1 MKWYVLQVLTGTEA
15 ETRGVLAAESF
26 AALAPV
32 ENRMI
37 RSGGMWRQKVYTLF
51 PGYVF
56 VKMDYDADTHRR
68 LLGTKNVIRIL
79 SCGASPSPLSADE
92 ALWVEYLGGG
102 PLEPSVAVPDG
113 GQFRIVAG
121 PLAAMEDKIIRI
133 DRHRRRAIVSLTI
146 AGHEVRP
153 EFSVEFR
160 TEKGVEG
167 ARVDSS
173 PSAGTVH
180 KGSEIG
186 GKSSVR
192 MAKRAQCL

>member
-1 MKWYVLQVLTGTEA
+1 MKWYVLQVLTGA
-15 ETRGVLAAESF
+15 ETETLDALAAEGF
-26 AALAPV
+26 QALAPA

-37 RSGGMWRQKVYTLF
+37 RSGGAWRQKIYTLF

-56 VKMDYDADTHRR
+56 VKVDYNADAHRR
-68 LLGTKNVIRIL
+68 LLDTKNVIRIL

-113 GQFRIVAG
+113 GQFRVVSG

-133 DRHRRRAIVSLTI
+133 DRHRRRAIVLLTI

-153 EFSVEFR
+153 EFSVEIR
-160 TEKGVEG
+160 LEKDAEG

-173 PSAGTVH
+173 PCAGTVH
-180 KGSEIG
+180 KGSKESAG
-186 GKSSVR
+186 ASVR